1 MPGAVDVISLKISR
15 RDEPVA
21 TPERNSYDGVVC
33 LGLLSE
39 FATEDIPWMLD
50 KLFRQARSFVFV
62 AAAAERNAK
71 ARGVMAASQDAYW
84 WQEQMKAAARRVP
97 GIDWALSLS
106 DDLALTSGARA
117 DRS

>member
-1 MPGAVDVISLKISR
+1 M
-15 RDEPVA
+15 VA
-21 TPERNSYDGVVC
+21 ERNSYDGVVC

-62 AAAAERNAK
+62 AAAADATK

-97 GIDWALSLS
+97 GVDWTLSLS
-106 DDLALTSGARA
+106 NDLTLTSGGQVYRP
-117 DRS
+117 